1 MQAEEKYIEGK
12 KIFDRAIDKLKGQTK
27 EFLNEMEKAY
37 NMVDTGKK
45 IM

>member
-1 MQAEEKYIEGK
+1 
-12 KIFDRAIDKLKGQTK
+12 LKGQTK

-45 IM
+45 IITSIPNVTDIDKGKYVHLKG